1 MLCFELND
9 VPPELPPKKS
19 VTGMGRY
26 LISSINI
33 GSILGHDC
41 VSEDGFIDVHTV
53 ETYKKCV
60 SEILIIFSIVLPIG
74 MV

>member
-41 VSEDGFIDVHTV
+41 VSEDGFIGVQTRWKHTRN
-53 ETYKKCV
+53 V
-60 SEILIIFSIVLPIG
+60 SLRFALYFL
-74 MV
+74 